1 MSHVNSHQRVAEGI
15 RKNLVDYISCS
26 VILFFLQQAHK
37 QNFHHDS
44 DGGYVW
50 VEHHGLPFTC
60 PDLVLVTAECLY

>member
-1 MSHVNSHQRVAEGI
+1 MSHVNAHQRGAEGLPN
-15 RKNLVDYISCS
+15 NLVEYISCY

-37 QNFHHDS
+37 QNCHRDS

-50 VEHHGLPFTC
+50 VEHHGLSFTS